1 MCFRCASS
9 GFFYPWISVLSSAVC
24 DKEFVMR
31 RLLRSSLPHLV
42 AKRAYGND
50 SSRVRRHLVSTIYQP
65 GTLWK
70 ENSSEIQAKS
80 NEPSSKSQ
88 RLMFKAGLI
97 RPSSPGCFHYLPHA
111 VRSMEKLIRLIDR
124 AMQEIGGQKIDLA
137 TLCSAAL
144 WRQSGRWDLV
154 GRELLC
160 LMDRHNQEY
169 CLGPTHEESITS
181 MVAAEGGIN
190 YKQLPLLLYQI
201 TRKFRDEKRPCF
213 GLLRGREFYMK
224 DMYTFDVT
232 EEAAYMTYN
241 SVCDAYSNIF
251 RTLGLKHV
259 KVQADTGNI
268 GGKMS
273 HEFHLPANIGED
285 RLMVCGSCHFAAN
298 VETLHPDE
306 KNCPSC
312 KGELAESKG
321 IEIGHTFYLGTKY
334 SQVFNAICHDAQNKP
349 IVAEMGCYGIGVSRL
364 LAASIEVLST
374 EEEIHWPSLI
384 APYQICLI
392 PPKKGSKET
401 AASLV
406 AEELYDFIRTIPHIS
421 NEAVLDDRDHLTIGK
436 RVKEAHMMG
445 YPHVIVV
452 GKKALES
459 PPLFEVRNHRTGEV
473 QFLSKDGVL
482 DFIREINVI

>member
-1 MCFRCASS
+1 M
-9 GFFYPWISVLSSAVC
+9 
-24 DKEFVMR
+24 MR
-31 RLLRSSLPHLV
+31 TLLRSSLPHLV
-42 AKRAYGND
+42 VSRAHYNDTSKIKRLLL
-50 SSRVRRHLVSTIYQP
+50 SRIYQP
-65 GTLWK
+65 GNLWK
-70 ENSSEIQAKS
+70 ENSPDIQAKS
-80 NEPSSKSQ
+80 NEPTSKSQ

-97 RPSSPGCFHYLPHA
+97 RPTSPGCFHYLPHT
-111 VRSMEKLIRLIDR
+111 VRSMEKLVRLIDR
-124 AMQEIGGQKIDLA
+124 AMQEIGGQKIDMA

-154 GRELLC
+154 GKELLC
-160 LMDRHNQEY
+160 LVDRHNQEY
-169 CLGPTHEESITS
+169 CLGPTHEEYVTS
-181 MVAAEGGIN
+181 LVATEGGIS

-224 DMYTFDVT
+224 DMYTFDIT
-232 EEAAYMTYN
+232 EEAAYRTYN
-241 SVCDAYSNIF
+241 SVCDAYANIF

-273 HEFHLPANIGED
+273 HEFHLPASIGED
-285 RLMVCGSCHFAAN
+285 KLMVCGSCDFAAN
-298 VETLHPDE
+298 VETLYPDD
-306 KNCPSC
+306 KSCPSC

-334 SQVFNAICHDAQNKP
+334 SHVFNAVCLDAQNKP
-349 IVAEMGCYGIGVSRL
+349 VVAEMGCYGIGVSRL
-364 LAASIEVLST
+364 LAASLEVLST
-374 EEEIHWPSLI
+374 EEDIHWPGLI
-384 APYQICLI
+384 SPYQICLI

-406 AEELYDFIRTIPHIS
+406 AEELYDSISAVPHMS

-445 YPHVIVV
+445 YPYIIVI

-459 PPLFEVRNHRTGEV
+459 PPVFEVQNHRTGEV
-473 QFLSKDGVL
+473 QFLSKEGVL
-482 DFIREINVI
+482 SFIQEVRVI